1 MFLEQTKVSDQ
12 TQEDQLSTQPGQETE
27 QAQTVTEP
35 APAEQETEQQ
45 SSTGQEELADQL
57 AGYNKSAT
65 QQAQQEEA
73 PAQATP
79 QTIAGFSVEEITA
92 KLKKVDDL
100 DGVVNERMRKVFN
113 TLGNLQQRLDS
124 IPKDAP
130 RTEARAITADSMKKL
145 KELGFDELAEA
156 LAEDLSGN
164 LSVAGQPQ
172 VDVGDLLSK
181 EIRKRAEQDLEDA
194 HPGWKEVFAI
204 DEDGNFPNPEFESW
218 FNTLDE
224 SVQRRLK
231 TTESAM
237 YVSRSLDAFKDWQ
250 KSKSQPAQSA
260 ETARRTSESRLQNAM
275 TATQG
280 KTASAPSRLP
290 DEEGLWKGYNK
301 GPKPLSRR

>member
-1 MFLEQTKVSDQ
+1 
-12 TQEDQLSTQPGQETE
+12 
-27 QAQTVTEP
+27 
-35 APAEQETEQQ
+35 
-45 SSTGQEELADQL
+45 
-57 AGYNKSAT
+57 
-65 QQAQQEEA
+65 
-73 PAQATP
+73 
-79 QTIAGFSVEEITA
+79 
-92 KLKKVDDL
+92 
-100 DGVVNERMRKVFN
+100 
-113 TLGNLQQRLDS
+113 
-124 IPKDAP
+124 
-130 RTEARAITADSMKKL
+130 
-145 KELGFDELAEA
+145 
-156 LAEDLSGN
+156 
-164 LSVAGQPQ
+164 
-172 VDVGDLLSK
+172 LLSK